1 MYTCCSIQKWKVV
14 QLGKWKDFYVHK
26 EIGLFLRIKE
36 RNVSELNAPTFGVN
50 FAFLTNESSS
60 EHAKLETLKPKA
72 DDHNE

>member
-1 MYTCCSIQKWKVV
+1 MYRCCSIQ
-14 QLGKWKDFYVHK
+14 KWKDFYVHK

-36 RNVSELNAPTFGVN
+36 RNVSELNAPTFEVN

-60 EHAKLETLKPKA
+60 EHAKLETLRPKA